1 MNILKILTE
10 RRKIGNFGEK
20 AAISFLKKRGYKI
33 LAVNQVEKDCE
44 IDVIAKNREF
54 IIFTEVKTR
63 RFGIY
68 NPSEPRAAS
77 AVTAEKQQKIIK
89 AASSY
94 LSYNKTEL
102 KVRFDVIEVYYEGD
116 IKRRAHE
123 INHIEGAFNRNTAYS
138 TKGYKT

>member
-116 IKRRAHE
+116 IKRRVHE
-123 INHIEGAFNRNTAYS
+123 INRHIPRKDINHELH
-138 TKGYKT
+138 

>member
-116 IKRRAHE
+116 IKRRVHE